1 LQGQTLA
8 ILMGTYNGAKYL
20 RAQLDSIE
28 AQTFKNWR
36 LIVSD
41 DGSTDQTIEILEEYQ
56 CRWGV
61 DKLEVRHGPQE
72 GFSKNFM
79 TMACDTTLQ
88 ADFYAFADQD
98 DVWLP
103 EKLEVALS
111 YFKNEKS
118 ILDPALYC
126 GRTAYVR
133 DDLAPYEK
141 SPLFVYPRSFRNA
154 LVQSIA
160 GGNTMIFN
168 RAAKVLLE
176 RAGVVDPV
184 SHDWW
189 IYQIVSG
196 AEGYVFYD
204 PTPYVL
210 YRQHDAA
217 LVGGNTSFTARA
229 RRILMVVHGRF
240 KDWNDANVQ
249 SLFKARHCLSQSSIE
264 ILELFATL
272 RHSNSLVQRLRML
285 EVCGLYRQTWRGTMS
300 LILAAA
306 LKKI

>member
-1 LQGQTLA
+1 
-8 ILMGTYNGAKYL
+8 MGSYNGEKYL

-28 AQTFKNWR
+28 AQTFTNWR

-41 DGSTDQTIEILEEYQ
+41 DGSSDLTLEILEDYQ
-56 CRWGV
+56 ARWGL
-61 DKLEVRHGPQE
+61 DKLEIRRGPQQ

-79 TMACDTTLQ
+79 ALACDPEIR

-103 EKLEVALS
+103 EKLEAALS
-111 YFKNEKS
+111 YFKNKITME
-118 ILDPALYC
+118 DTTLYC
-126 GRTAYVR
+126 GRTAYVK
-133 DDLAPYEK
+133 DNLKPYEN

-160 GGNTMIFN
+160 GGNTMVFN
-168 RAAKVLLE
+168 HATKMLLE
-176 RAGVVDPV
+176 RAGVLDPV

-189 IYQIVSG
+189 VYQVVTG
-196 AEGYVFYD
+196 AEGYVYYD

-217 LVGGNTSFTARA
+217 LVGGNTSLKSRVH
-229 RRILMVVHGRF
+229 RILMVVHGRF
-240 KDWNDANVQ
+240 KDWNNANIQ
-249 SLFKARHCLSQSSIE
+249 SLYKARHCLSQSSIE
-264 ILELFATL
+264 ILELFASL
-272 RHSNSLVQRLRML
+272 RHSSSLAQRLRML